1 MPYKGIV
8 LGRDGVETMYLQFD
22 DRDCFL
28 RWQQTMTNLNQEA
41 DRIIASNPEGQNLTS
56 ADVNALRDWIRQ
68 VDELVAAQTP
78 VLPDILRTRIS
89 FTEAISHH

>member
-1 MPYKGIV
+1 MPYKGVV
-8 LGRDGVETMYLQFD
+8 LGRDEDDTMYLQFD

-28 RWQQTMTNLNQEA
+28 WWQQTMTDLTQEA
-41 DRIIASNPEGQNLTS
+41 DRIIASHLEGQNLTP
-56 ADVNALRDWIRQ
+56 ADVNAVRDWIGQ